1 MKKIYVLLLFFCL
14 ALSAGNITVI
24 LPVKSTV
31 TENTAAKELQ
41 TLLKKT
47 SKVTIVKEGA
57 KFSGKVIYVGS
68 TAAAKK
74 YGAVKKFD
82 GDEWL
87 IRAIDGNRIILN
99 GGRRG
104 VIYAAYELLERL
116 GNLMFLDQYTTHGPE
131 KEPEWS
137 KNYAVSGKMPFSW
150 RTLYSYFPPDLQ
162 GRHLWNMRSRQNF
175 FINEKFSPLMKAH
188 GLTPFFG
195 KPRASHTFY
204 SYTKEWKNAPDEYF
218 SLSARTGK
226 RERAVSPYGPGQ
238 VCFTHPEVRKL
249 FAQQLEK
256 FIQMDMADYKDVPPP
271 VCYAI
276 AHNDNNNPCVC
287 ENCKAAVKKLGNY
300 TGLVIDFV
308 NHIGRSVAKKYP
320 HVILKMSAY
329 FFAQPPPVPGTK
341 IEKNVVPSIAQM
353 GMEWED
359 FSSFTRTKR
368 ESLLPLNHP
377 VNARA
382 FKEFKQWA
390 SFGKISTWDYWMTW
404 RERGLLTDNC
414 EAVRENLKI
423 YKDTA
428 DIICG
433 EIEYPLQTSFHPLR
447 MYLIH
452 RLWSDPARDADAEIE
467 RFMNVYY
474 GKAVKEMKAVRA
486 LILAENK
493 TLNGKMTVPVNVRKG
508 LNVRYFTEA
517 EKLFNAALAK
527 AKGDKALT
535 QRIKRERFNFD
546 RVRTMLPQIPANLA
560 PGDQVVRKRMLA
572 VFNELANLYLSGE
585 GRKRETAEIER
596 AASGPVF
603 TTEPVKEFPGR
614 KVVAHFRGNSFSPQ
628 YKAISAADADSAT
641 GTAIYHPVNG
651 LKTEGVR
658 FGYLNSIAK
667 KSVIRTIGH
676 KQFKFDGKYHWYRIG
691 EVTLAPSCYVFAHKT
706 WQLQRP
712 LNEVYGM
719 TADNRVDIYVK
730 LKTEMDK
737 KNPQKVDKLWLDG
750 VLLLEPQVPGKVETE
765 KTTAQKS
772 QTLVK
777 KTSNV
782 PLAKEGA
789 KD

>member
-1 MKKIYVLLLFFCL
+1 MKRIHILLLFLCL
-14 ALSAGNITVI
+14 ALSAGNVTVV
-24 LPVKSTV
+24 LPVKPTDM
-31 TENTAAKELQ
+31 EKTAAQELK
-41 TLLKKT
+41 TLLGKVSNVSVVTCGNKT
-47 SKVTIVKEGA
+47 D
-57 KFSGKVIYVGS
+57 GKVISVGN
-68 TAAAKK
+68 TKLAEKA
-74 YGAVKKFD
+74 GAVKKFD

-87 IRAIDGNRIILN
+87 LRAIDGNTLVIN

-104 VIYAAYELLERL
+104 VIYGVYELLERL

-131 KEPEWS
+131 KEPVWS

-226 RERAVSPYGPGQ
+226 RERATSPYGPGQ

-249 FAQQLEK
+249 FVQQLEK
-256 FIQMDMADYKDVPPP
+256 FIRMDMAEYKDVPPP

-320 HVILKMSAY
+320 HVFLKMSAY

-341 IEKNVVPSIAQM
+341 IEKNVVPGIAQM

-368 ESLLPLNHP
+368 ESLLPLNHLL
-377 VNARA
+377 NAKA
-382 FKEFKQWA
+382 FKEFKEWA
-390 SFGKISTWDYWMTW
+390 AFGKISTWDYWITW
-404 RERGLLTDNC
+404 RDRGLLTDNC
-414 EAVRENLKI
+414 EAVRENLQI
-423 YKDTA
+423 YKGTA
-428 DIICG
+428 EIICG
-433 EIEYPLQTSFHPLR
+433 EIENPLNTSFHALR

-452 RLWSDPARDADAEIE
+452 RLWCDPSRDADAEIE

-474 GKAVKEMKAVRA
+474 GKAANEMKAIRNQ
-486 LILAENK
+486 ILAENK
-493 TLNGKMTVPVNVRKG
+493 MLNGQMTIPVNCRKG

-535 QRIKRERFNFD
+535 LRIKRERLCFD

-560 PGDQVVRKRMLA
+560 PGAQVVRKRMRA
-572 VFNELANLYLSGE
+572 DFYELANLYLSGE
-585 GRKRETAEIER
+585 GRKRETAEFER
-596 AASGPVF
+596 AALGPLF

-614 KVVAHFRGNSFSPQ
+614 KVVAHFKGNSFPQQ

-658 FGYLNSIAK
+658 FGYLNSVAK
-667 KSVIRTIGH
+667 KSVIRTIGP
-676 KQFKFDGKYHWYRIG
+676 KQFKFDGKYHWYRLG

-706 WQLQRP
+706 WQIQRP

-719 TADNRVDIYVK
+719 PPDNRVDIYVK
-730 LKTEMDK
+730 LKTGMDK
-737 KNPQKVDKLWLDG
+737 KNPQKVDKLWMDG
-750 VLLLEPQVPGKVETE
+750 VLLLEPCTASETQ
-765 KTTAQKS
+765 KTTAQ
-772 QTLVK
+772 
-777 KTSNV
+777 
-782 PLAKEGA
+782 
-789 KD
+789 